1 MNGTLPVTLFF
12 APWLDHRFVLRS
24 PPHPLP
30 WPLGTT
36 LTDASTASMYKPQF
50 MPIPPGTSLAGKTV
64 LVTGGNSGLGLE
76 FARQALTLNASRVI
90 ITVRSQAKGEAAI
103 AALRA
108 DPEVQATNPDAKV
121 EYFDLDL
128 DDYES
133 GLEFV
138 RKVYAEVPGLDIL
151 LCNAGTNFFNYET
164 SKSGH
169 ERLMQGINF
178 RVIADRSLLFGD
190 PS

>member
-1 MNGTLPVTLFF
+1 
-12 APWLDHRFVLRS
+12 
-24 PPHPLP
+24 
-30 WPLGTT
+30 
-36 LTDASTASMYKPQF
+36 MYKPTF

-76 FARQALTLNASRVI
+76 FARQVLTLNASHVV

-103 AALRA
+103 ATLLA

-133 GLEFV
+133 GLEL
-138 RKVYAEVPGLDIL
+138 ALSMS
-151 LCNAGTNFFNYET
+151 FFFAF
-164 SKSGH
+164 H
-169 ERLMQGINF
+169 F
-178 RVIADRSLLFGD
+178 RWHLPHVAAHRV
-190 PS
+190 